1 MKKRLSIDQ
10 DNDYFSADQQDG
22 ILIIRFKG
30 NPLINSTQWML
41 RGLVT
46 DYFNL
51 ISTHPDVK
59 VVVVHRSTDSP
70 DREQF
75 LAFYERVFQAKLL
88 KSDVAKMFRT
98 IDQVILDI
106 VESNKIF
113 IGVESGPVIAQF
125 FNIRL
130 ACDYRIVADDLVV
143 QNPALELGLVAKG
156 GSAFFLSRLIGR
168 SRALNTLLGRQ
179 EIGAQD
185 ALSLGMVDQVAPLA
199 HLDRAVMDA
208 AQRFARLPASS
219 LRATKRFLSYDYRG
233 LRDYLEFEN
242 RELLNILTHRGVF
255 VDP

>member
-1 MKKRLSIDQ
+1 MKKHLSLDQ
-10 DNDYFSADQQDG
+10 NNEYFSAVQQDA
-22 ILIIRFKG
+22 ILVVHFKG
-30 NPLINSTQWML
+30 NPLINSTQWVL
-41 RGLVT
+41 RGLVA

-51 ISTHPDVK
+51 VSAHPSIK
-59 VVVVHRSTDSP
+59 VVVLDQSIDTP
-70 DREQF
+70 NREQF
-75 LAFYERVFQAKLL
+75 LAFYEWVSQAKLH

-113 IGVESGPVIAQF
+113 IGVESGTVIAQF

-143 QNPALELGLVAKG
+143 QNPSLELGLVAKG
-156 GSAFFLSRLIGR
+156 GSAFFLNRLIGR
-168 SRALNTLLGRQ
+168 SRALNILLGLN
-179 EIGAQD
+179 EIQAME
-185 ALSLGMVDQVAPLA
+185 ALELGMVDQVAPKQ
-199 HLDRAVMDA
+199 HLEGAVMDT

-242 RELLNILTHRGVF
+242 RELLNILTHRGMF
-255 VDP
+255 VEV